1 MVQWGRLF
9 SDQPSRGRHQYLQ
22 ETHRLLPRTRDQ
34 IVTPALP
41 AKEVT
46 KVALRLKYQ
55 VEQVISCEL
64 DESLVT
70 KANSTVITKEV
81 IQTAREAGGE
91 EYRACVVFCLLVCV
105 RWFKIQALVELWD
118 SDLHELRAVACE
130 ILAKRLIEAEE
141 DQDYLMLEV
150 LLKRYSILRDGEPT
164 SPANVIERA
173 VDLHALVVSGSAGY
187 QKCIKYLWQGW
198 LCQDDQDPTNFI
210 EYRERN
216 NPSYWSHFNP
226 DRLRAP
232 VYQNAVQVFF
242 SILYLVLFTVVIN
255 TVNPTGDLDVAECIL
270 YGMTLGFILDEA
282 TKFWKVGRF
291 YFGFWNAFNSTLYSL
306 LLVSFILRIVAL
318 THSKN
323 VDNEERNYYNQLSY
337 NFLAFSSPMF
347 WGRLLLYLD
356 TYRFFG
362 AMLVVLK
369 VMMKES
375 LIFFALLAVV
385 IIGFMQG
392 FIGMDQADPEN
403 KMTAVVLLQ
412 GMANTVLQNPSFDE
426 FQGFAPP
433 FGILLYYLFT
443 FVVMVVLLNILIALY
458 NSAYEDITGNAINE
472 YMGLFAHRTLQYVRA
487 PDENVFIAPLNLVEI
502 ICLIIPFE
510 WWLPSDRYDKLNNY
524 VMGIIYSPLLL
535 VTALLESTNAQRIRL
550 NRRLG
555 EDDDD
560 IQEEWENAAESA
572 EFDFKKV
579 GDHPETEA
587 WDMAVT
593 KSKPN
598 VEVDQCV
605 LEIRGLKEQVRQ
617 LTQLVTVL
625 TERQGVSAGAAN
637 GEGQTNQETN
647 GNA

>member
-130 ILAKRLIEAEE
+130 ILAKRLYVLCRNRIEAEE

-173 VDLHALVVSGSAGY
+173 VDLHALVVIGSAGY

-255 TVNPTGDLDVAECIL
+255 TVNPTGDLDVVECIL

-443 FVVMVVLLNILIALY
+443 FVVMV
-458 NSAYEDITGNAINE
+458 DITGNAINE

-560 IQEEWENAAESA
+560 TQEEWENAAESA

>member
-173 VDLHALVVSGSAGY
+173 VDLHALVVIGSAGY

-255 TVNPTGDLDVAECIL
+255 TVNPTGDLDVVECIL

-560 IQEEWENAAESA
+560 TQEEWENAAESA

-625 TERQGVSAGAAN
+625 TERQGISAGAAN